1 MKRLVAAFALV
12 LAAPAL
18 AQSAPAKPVPAVPG
32 KHYAVLFEVAHDAQG
47 RLIQFTLNRV
57 IDPTSDSTGN
67 VAIVIPPAFVDGAKA
82 RSSAP
87 LNVGRSDHY
96 FTYYIFDAAR
106 PADVTIDK
114 L

>member
-1 MKRLVAAFALV
+1 MKRLVAALALV
-12 LAAPAL
+12 LAAPVL
-18 AQSAPAKPVPAVPG
+18 AQSAPAKSVQAIPG
-32 KHYAVLFEVAHDAQG
+32 KHYAVLFEVAHDIRG
-47 RLIQFTLNRV
+47 RVTQFALNRV
-57 IDPTSDSTGN
+57 IDPVSDSTSN
-67 VAIVIPPAFVDGAKA
+67 VGIVIPQAFIDGAKA

-87 LNVGRSDHY
+87 LNAGKSDHY